1 MARTV
6 IAHVQVEVVEE
17 DGKMLVEVTDSV
29 GPIPPLV
36 PLINGPTLKE
46 ELSLSVAMS
55 LVGEAKDL
63 VAKLLAG
70 KKA

>member
-6 IAHVQVEVVEE
+6 IAHLQLEIVEE
-17 DGKMLVEVTDSV
+17 DGKLVAEITDSA
-29 GPIPPLV
+29 GLPPLV
-36 PLINGPTLKE
+36 PLINGPTVRE
-46 ELSLSVAMS
+46 ELSLSNALA

-63 VAKLLAG
+63 AAKLLAG